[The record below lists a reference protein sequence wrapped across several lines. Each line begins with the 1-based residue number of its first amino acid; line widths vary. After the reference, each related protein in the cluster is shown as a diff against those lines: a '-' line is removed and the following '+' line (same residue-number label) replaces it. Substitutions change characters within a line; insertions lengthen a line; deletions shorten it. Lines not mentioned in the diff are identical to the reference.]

1 MLTFSENRP
10 VVAAALLQ
18 VQKSVVPIVKDS
30 INPHFKNKY
39 ASLGAVTDVL
49 RPILTANGFSLLQSV
64 GQSAGTLTIT
74 TTLLHES
81 GEWVRNE
88 VAVPMGEKATPQTAG
103 SAITYGRRYGLS
115 ALLAITTDDDDDGQR
130 GSAQR
135 RAAVKESQQSADLNA
150 RRATS
155 FGDVLFPALAGFEQY
170 KGHKLADVPTDV
182 LAVCYERASART
194 DKKAKQI
201 ASAAEAV
208 LEDRRTGE

>member
-115 ALLAITTDDDDDGQR
+115 ALLAITTDDDDDCQR

-150 RRATS
+150 RKATS

-170 KGHKLADVPTDV
+170 KGHKLSDVPTDV